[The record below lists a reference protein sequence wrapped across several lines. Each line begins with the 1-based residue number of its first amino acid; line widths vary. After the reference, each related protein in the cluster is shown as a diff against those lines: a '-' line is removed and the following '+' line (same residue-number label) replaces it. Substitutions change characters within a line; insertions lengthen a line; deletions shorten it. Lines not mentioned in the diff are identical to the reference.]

1 MKEVGRPSGGSE
13 AAGPVTNT
21 WGRTGAEVTLYV

>member
-1 MKEVGRPSGGSE
+1 LE